1 MNANGDVKEMES
13 SHDNVRKR
21 ARRREKREERR
32 EKRPEGRLSQ
42 CINLTLI

>member
-1 MNANGDVKEMES
+1 MNANGDVKEMEN

-21 ARRREKREERR
+21 ARRR